1 MTGRKFDSEKD
12 QYTLIPPFAL
22 REIARNLTFGARKYE
37 PENWKKV
44 PNAKKRYLDAL
55 FRHVEAY
62 RMGEVNDPENG
73 YHHLAAAAVN
83 LMFVME
89 FELAKIPEVLEQK
102 PEEVEQ
108 AMKQMINSHSMFGD
122 YVSDA
127 RLISKRYSD
136 DDYFTT

>member
-1 MTGRKFDSEKD
+1 MTGRKFDSEKE

-62 RMGEVNDPENG
+62 RLGEVNDPENG
-73 YHHLAAAAVN
+73 LHHLAAAAVN

-89 FELAKIPEVLEQK
+89 FELAGIPEVK
-102 PEEVEQ
+102 DG
-108 AMKQMINSHSMFGD
+108 ATNSDS
-122 YVSDA
+122 A
-127 RLISKRYSD
+127 LIVRETSNDGLPPDEDWFSQ
-136 DDYFTT
+136 

>member
-1 MTGRKFDSEKD
+1 MTGRKFDSEKE

-62 RMGEVNDPENG
+62 RLGEVNDPENG
-73 YHHLAAAAVN
+73 LHHLAAAAVN

-89 FELAKIPEVLEQK
+89 FELAGIPEVKDEQVK
-102 PEEVEQ
+102 SEIKGIIE
-108 AMKQMINSHSMFGD
+108 AHSMFGD
-122 YVSDA
+122 YVSD
-127 RLISKRYSD
+127 SK
-136 DDYFTT
+136 